1 MLGVALMSEK
11 PGIAVSRLTTEP
23 SLRVV
28 VLKVK
33 LVMWPLTSVSLVHS
47 VKVSP
52 LKESVQ
58 VSVGV
63 RVLKVG
69 SAEEMVMVTPLEFS
83 VVL

>member
-69 SAEEMVMVTPLEFS
+69 SAEEMVMVTPLEFT

>member
-1 MLGVALMSEK
+1 MLDEALMLEK

-23 SLRVV
+23 LLRVV
-28 VLKVK
+28 VLKVR
-33 LVMWPLTSVSLVHS
+33 VVSTPLTSVSLVHS

-69 SAEEMVMVTPLEFS
+69 SAEEMVMVTPLEFT